1 METGLILI
9 HDEIENYQRE
19 IDTFQ
24 NQYNEDF
31 KKVKNIETDIQN
43 LTIVM
48 QTKTRQLSSMR
59 LKLDV
64 KKEKINNLIDLQ
76 TKKKNLL
83 QSIAQL
89 ASKNITN
96 DHSIVAANEST
107 NSPSQFQSSLKTTNL
122 SETTRSNRNNHN
134 EHIKDS
140 STEKVFTQ
148 QSTDTSSSEKNELT
162 VKNDNNPGK
171 TFFIS

>member
-1 METGLILI
+1 METGLVLI

-59 LKLDV
+59 HKLDV
-64 KKEKINNLIDLQ
+64 KKKR
-76 TKKKNLL
+76 
-83 QSIAQL
+83 SI
-89 ASKNITN
+89 I
-96 DHSIVAANEST
+96 
-107 NSPSQFQSSLKTTNL
+107 
-122 SETTRSNRNNHN
+122 
-134 EHIKDS
+134 
-140 STEKVFTQ
+140 
-148 QSTDTSSSEKNELT
+148 
-162 VKNDNNPGK
+162 
-171 TFFIS
+171 